1 MENTRRSNGSEHEEL
16 KRSSPPSFVVL
27 HSRALKRDTEGV
39 LAAVEGKTRQFSAT
53 VNNLVQRR
61 AGYRVRIHSRSI
73 KKEMRKE
80 KGNVDRNKK
89 EKEGMRRS

>member
-1 MENTRRSNGSEHEEL
+1 MENTRRSNGSEHEL
-16 KRSSPPSFVVL
+16 KRSTPPSFVVL

-80 KGNVDRNKK
+80 KGNVDLNKK
-89 EKEGMRRS
+89 EKERMSRS